1 MRTLYIDIE
10 TSPAQAFVWG
20 AFKQFISL
28 DQIIEDPRILC
39 FAARWAGEKR
49 GVFYSEYEHGRKGML
64 EAAHR
69 LLTEADVVVHY
80 NGKRFDVPWLMG
92 EFAVSGMSEPA
103 PFQQLD
109 LLATARKKFRFFS
122 NKLDYVAKRFEVGT
136 KVKHE
141 GFGLWKACLAGDA
154 KAWKRMEKYNRQDVD
169 LLIDLHE
176 ALRPWLV
183 AAPSYAAHA
192 GEDLCPSCGS
202 QDYTREGYAYTAQS
216 TFQRFRCK
224 PCGRWFRST
233 KRVEGVSVR
242 EIATT

>member
-28 DQIIEDPRILC
+28 DQIIEDPRIIC
-39 FAARWAGEKR
+39 FAARWGDQRK

-64 EAAHR
+64 EAAHK
-69 LLTEADVVVHY
+69 LLSEADVVVHY

-122 NKLDYVAKRFEVGT
+122 NKLDYVAKRFEVGA

-169 LLIDLHE
+169 LLIELHDV
-176 ALRPWLV
+176 LRPWLV
-183 AAPSYAAHA
+183 SAPSYAAYE
-192 GEDLCPSCGS
+192 GQDICPSCGS
-202 QDYTREGYAYTAQS
+202 TEYTHQGFAYTKQGKYK
-216 TFQRFRCK
+216 RFKCTPCK
-224 PCGRWFRST
+224 RWFQST
-233 KRVEGVSVR
+233 KREEMARVR
-242 EIATT
+242 EIAA